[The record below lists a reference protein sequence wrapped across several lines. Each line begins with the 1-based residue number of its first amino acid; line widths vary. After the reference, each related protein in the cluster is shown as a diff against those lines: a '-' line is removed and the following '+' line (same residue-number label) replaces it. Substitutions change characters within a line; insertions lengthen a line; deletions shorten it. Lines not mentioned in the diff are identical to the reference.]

1 MVPLF
6 FSLDHHYSQWVSV
19 FIPDLKLFPVKL
31 PSLYDE
37 FKKGNFVVNTRGDSF
52 SKITM
57 DQAQEHTNK
66 NIKSVSAYINLVNQE
81 DKKLLE
87 KTELWWPEI
96 HQYLESF
103 EGSPVAQGH
112 KEKTLSFVAAFN
124 EDCVEVYENIL
135 MNPFS
140 TN

>member
-31 PSLYDE
+31 SSLYDE

-87 KTELWWPEI
+87 KIELWWPEI